1 MILIDDKHITNLNAE
16 FRGLKK
22 PTDVLTFTEIFS
34 DEPRVGSE
42 VDAEI
47 YISIDTAMKQ
57 ASEHNL
63 SLVEELSLL
72 SFHGLLHAIGYDHE
86 TSAEDAKEMRHE
98 EAKLLQLAGLEH
110 VQPMTN

>member
-1 MILIDDKHITNLNAE
+1 M
-16 FRGLKK
+16 
-22 PTDVLTFTEIFS
+22 LTFTEIFS
-34 DEPRVGSE
+34 DKPRVGSE